1 MASWPQWPETHQ
13 SNQFNWHNIM
23 DNWKSAQRFKIYNTF
38 TSSSSW
44 TDGYSLVWNGLIC
57 FCVIYGGEVADGCV
71 LCRQHTGIWDLGYTL
86 VHDVSTSL
94 ENVHW
99 HPPSQHQLQ
108 RALRLGQWYPMK
120 ILLHS
125 CKYSAG
131 ENRTICWRCN
141 CNCQLKGRH
150 PQLQYSF
157 FSALKNSP
165 PKINQTYTK
174 YKPIWVVS
182 HLWQPPSSI
191 SASEA

>member
-1 MASWPQWPETHQ
+1 MPRTIHNAAHNCNQCDFASSPANALRTHLKTPSGEK
-13 SNQFNWHNIM
+13 SNKCNQCDFACSDTSCLWRHLKTHNGEKPNKCSQCEFPPSQAGNW
-23 DNWKSAQRFKIYNTF
+23 
-38 TSSSSW
+38 
-44 TDGYSLVWNGLIC
+44 G
-57 FCVIYGGEVADGCV
+57 
-71 LCRQHTGIWDLGYTL
+71 WDLGYTL

-165 PKINQTYTK
+165 PKINWTFTK
-174 YKPIWVVS
+174 
-182 HLWQPPSSI
+182 
-191 SASEA
+191 

>member
-1 MASWPQWPETHQ
+1 MSDNSVEALPNMHYLICCCYPHYSVGIILLVPPLICCLFPSNGIIMTTVTWDTPVQ

-23 DNWKSAQRFKIYNTF
+23 DNWKSAQRFKIYNIF

-131 ENRTICWRCN
+131 VNRTIC
-141 CNCQLKGRH
+141 
-150 PQLQYSF
+150 
-157 FSALKNSP
+157 
-165 PKINQTYTK
+165 
-174 YKPIWVVS
+174 
-182 HLWQPPSSI
+182 
-191 SASEA
+191 